1 MEELVNKTLV
11 FDYFAGKVSPLQK
24 KSIEHWLAQPGN
36 RELYYQWLH
45 EWELTNLQL
54 TTNWQNAFENT
65 QQRIGDT
72 VRVNSSMEDAAVRWW
87 TNRRM
92 GVWMAAASVLIM
104 LGIGNWLAG
113 DIIRY
118 KTIETG
124 FGETKHCLLP
134 DGSIVELNANSSIRF
149 PRFSFA
155 SESHIPLLSV
165 ATAGRQVELTGE
177 ADFSVR
183 HLPNHQRFVVL
194 TQKGLAV
201 NVLGTQFTV
210 FSRERRTQVVLRSGK
225 VALTLPKQPN
235 KPAMLMKPGDL
246 VTLDAQGKLALKQTQ
261 HPENASSWKQHRF
274 TFETTSLREIAQ
286 ILHDNYGLI
295 VKIEGEELANRTI
308 SGAFP
313 AQDANELIKLVADL
327 LQINYH
333 RDNNNVTFTN

>member
-36 RELYYQWLH
+36 QDIYYQWLH

-54 TTNWQNAFENT
+54 TTNWQNAFQT
-65 QQRIGDT
+65 TRQRIGAT
-72 VRVNSSMEDAAVRWW
+72 VRVAGPFEDVPVRWW
-87 TNRRM
+87 DNRRM
-92 GVWMAAASVLIM
+92 GVWVAAASVLLI

-113 DIIRY
+113 DVIRY

-124 FGETKHCLLP
+124 FGETKHCQLP
-134 DGSIVELNANSSIRF
+134 DGSVVELNANSRIRF
-149 PRFSFA
+149 PRFGFG
-155 SESHIPLLSV
+155 SESRIPLLSV
-165 ATAGRQVELTGE
+165 GTAGRQVELIGE

-194 TQKGLAV
+194 TPKGLAV

-225 VALTLPKQPN
+225 VALTLPKQSN
-235 KPAMLMKPGDL
+235 EPALIMKPGDL
-246 VTLDAQGKLALKQTQ
+246 VTLDAQGKLALKQTL

-286 ILHDNYGLI
+286 TLHDNYGLT
-295 VKIEGEELANRTI
+295 VNIEGEELANRTI

-333 RDNNNVTFTN
+333 RDNNDVTFTN